1 MIELRNEFGRKILNF
16 VKNGNYVVK
25 ITKIKQEVWTPTQL
39 HSLHTD
45 VFLQTGPRNIISLI
59 CSPMYTP

>member
-25 ITKIKQEVWTPTQL
+25 ITKIKREVWTPTQL
-39 HSLHTD
+39 HSMHTD
-45 VFLQTGPRNIISLI
+45 VFCKLVHVI
-59 CSPMYTP
+59 